1 MSQPE
6 GAETE
11 ADREE
16 AAQILA
22 SLMDDLRNQESKIT
36 GDSAQSAADRTDELL
51 REFMENAIAF
61 DESMADKTGNIFTNM
76 RDIFLEIYANTSA
89 VTHRVLSTVYS
100 HFSNIEGV
108 YERRIESITDFL
120 TRRENQIR
128 DGEAVEEHYERLLGL
143 PEFHTFVRDTIY
155 IYSLFGGNRT
165 AEEAVESWERAGS
178 AIEDGINF
186 STMAWL
192 LHQIIYLPDRNPEIV
207 RLDVAYND
215 FEWGQLRLSR
225 GVMDKKASEETSEQ
239 AIARIADQRQKQ
251 TDLNVTRPQL
261 KALLKGQP
269 IDLISHLPKQAPPG
283 QLFEG
288 DNPKLTPA
296 DTKKKI
302 WVMATKQAEQGAFS
316 AVKSFMGRVTGI
328 ASEPKRQS
336 DKQIKEH
343 FSKMKALIEKHK
355 KEIIEDAAKTAARGA
370 ASLVSPSFAA
380 HGGAVVREVA
390 IDPNIS
396 GLRRGRSNSVDPN
409 PAPISIIRTRSTEL
423 PREEASGEDPLS
435 SSRGGKR
442 KTKRRSQNK
451 RRKSRKSR
459 R

>member
-1 MSQPE
+1 MSEPE

-11 ADREE
+11 ADRE

-22 SLMDDLRNQESKIT
+22 SLMDHLRNQESKIT
-36 GDSAQSAADRTDELL
+36 GDSAQSSAHITDELL
-51 REFMENAIAF
+51 TQFMNDAISF
-61 DESMADKTGNIFTNM
+61 DSSIADTTGNIFTNM
-76 RDIFLEIYANTSA
+76 RDAFLEIYANTSA
-89 VTHRVLSTVYS
+89 VTHRILSTVYS

-108 YERRIESITDFL
+108 YERRIQRITEL
-120 TRRENQIR
+120 LSEHPIQ
-128 DGEAVEEHYERLLGL
+128 EAEGYEEHYERLLGD
-143 PEFHTFVRDTIY
+143 PVFRTFVRDTIY

-165 AEEAVESWERAGS
+165 AEEAVECWERAGS

-215 FEWGQLRLSR
+215 FEWHQLRLSR
-225 GVMDKKASEETSEQ
+225 GAMDKKASEETGEQ
-239 AIARIADQRQKQ
+239 ANARIADQRQKQ
-251 TDLNVTRPQL
+251 ADLNVARPQL
-261 KALLKGQP
+261 KALLKGER
-269 IDLISHLPKQAPPG
+269 IDLTSHLPTQAPPG
-283 QLFEG
+283 QLYKG
-288 DNPKLTPA
+288 DFPKLTPA
-296 DTKKKI
+296 ETKKNI
-302 WVMATKQAEQGAFS
+302 WAMATKPAEQGAFGT
-316 AVKSFMGRVTGI
+316 VKTFMGRVRGI
-328 ASEPKRQS
+328 ASKPKLRTDS
-336 DKQIKEH
+336 EIKKY
-343 FSKMKALIEKHK
+343 FSEMKTLIEKHK
-355 KEIIEDAAKTAARGA
+355 KEIIEDAAKTAARNT

-396 GLRRGRSNSVDPN
+396 GLRRDRSNSVDPN
-409 PAPISIIRTRSTEL
+409 PAPISIIRTTSSGL
-423 PREEASGEDPLS
+423 PREHVEEDPLS
-435 SSRGGKR
+435 SLSGGKR